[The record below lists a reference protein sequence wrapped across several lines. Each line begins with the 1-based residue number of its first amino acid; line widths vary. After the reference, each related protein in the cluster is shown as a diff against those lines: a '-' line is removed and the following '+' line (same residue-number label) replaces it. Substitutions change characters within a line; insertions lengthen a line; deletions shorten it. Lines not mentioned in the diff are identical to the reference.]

1 MAGYINQKVFILYED
16 EHLLVVKKPFGMESQ
31 RGKSFAMDQESLL
44 RGYLSSKTKTDNPY
58 LAVVHRLDRPVAGV
72 MVYAKTKKAAAG
84 LLRVEGHS
92 EETIAEYVKKY
103 EAVVSGIVPACEGR
117 LEDYL
122 TADKRTGTT
131 SVSSKADP
139 LAKKAVLTWKE
150 IAREEVKSGEILLP
164 YASSPSPEG
173 GWHFLSIVLETG
185 RHHQIRAQLSHA
197 GMPIAADVRYGGA
210 KVYGPRGA
218 IALCAAQLSFRHPI
232 TGKYLTFSWNDDTN
246 ITAVNGR

>member
-1 MAGYINQKVFILYED
+1 MAGYSNQKVFILYED

-72 MVYAKTKKAAAG
+72 MVYAKTKKAAAD
-84 LLRVEGHS
+84 LSAQLQTENFS
-92 EETIAEYVKKY
+92 KKY

-173 GWHFLSIVLETG
+173 GWHFLSIFSCGYAYCSRCALWRCKGAWTTRCNRFMCSTIVISTSDNRKILDIFLE
-185 RHHQIRAQLSHA
+185 
-197 GMPIAADVRYGGA
+197 
-210 KVYGPRGA
+210 
-218 IALCAAQLSFRHPI
+218 
-232 TGKYLTFSWNDDTN
+232 
-246 ITAVNGR
+246 

>member
-16 EHLLVVKKPFGMESQ
+16 EHLLVVKKPFGIESQ

-72 MVYAKTKKAAAG
+72 MVYAKTKKAAAD
-84 LLRVEGHS
+84 LSAQLQTENFS
-92 EETIAEYVKKY
+92 KKY

-173 GWHFLSIVLETG
+173 GWHFLSIVLET
-185 RHHQIRAQLSHA
+185 
-197 GMPIAADVRYGGA
+197 VRYGGA

>member
-1 MAGYINQKVFILYED
+1 MHSCRQKIF
-16 EHLLVVKKPFGMESQ
+16 Q
-31 RGKSFAMDQESLL
+31 
-44 RGYLSSKTKTDNPY
+44 
-58 LAVVHRLDRPVAGV
+58 
-72 MVYAKTKKAAAG
+72 
-84 LLRVEGHS
+84 
-92 EETIAEYVKKY
+92 KKY

-117 LEDYL
+117 LEGYL

-164 YASSPSPEG
+164 YASNPSPEG

-210 KVYGPRGA
+210 KVHGPRGA

>member
-1 MAGYINQKVFILYED
+1 MAGYSNQKVFILYED

-72 MVYAKTKKAAAG
+72 MVYAAADLSAQ
-84 LLRVEGHS
+84 LQTENFS
-92 EETIAEYVKKY
+92 KKY

-164 YASSPSPEG
+164 YAINPSPEG

-210 KVYGPRGA
+210 
-218 IALCAAQLSFRHPI
+218 AQLSFRHPI

>member
-1 MAGYINQKVFILYED
+1 
-16 EHLLVVKKPFGMESQ
+16 MESQ

-72 MVYAKTKKAAAG
+72 MVYAKTKKAAAD
-84 LLRVEGHS
+84 LSAQLQTENFS
-92 EETIAEYVKKY
+92 KKY

-150 IAREEVKSGEILLP
+150 IAGEELKSGEILLP

-246 ITAVNGR
+246 ITAVTGR

>member
-1 MAGYINQKVFILYED
+1 MNT
-16 EHLLVVKKPFGMESQ
+16 LLVVKKPFGMESQ

-58 LAVVHRLDRPVAGV
+58 LAVVHRLDRPVAGE
-72 MVYAKTKKAAAG
+72 MVYAKTKKAAAD
-84 LLRVEGHS
+84 LSAQLQTENFS
-92 EETIAEYVKKY
+92 KKY

-164 YASSPSPEG
+164 YASNPSPEG

-246 ITAVNGR
+246 ITAVTGR

>member
-1 MAGYINQKVFILYED
+1 MPQGLKFTLYRSTDSKLCQEVEAD
-16 EHLLVVKKPFGMESQ
+16 
-31 RGKSFAMDQESLL
+31 FAHA
-44 RGYLSSKTKTDNPY
+44 
-58 LAVVHRLDRPVAGV
+58 LARSAYPPSNLP
-72 MVYAKTKKAAAG
+72 AA
-84 LLRVEGHS
+84 VQSPHQC
-92 EETIAEYVKKY
+92 
-103 EAVVSGIVPACEGR
+103 GIVGKLQVTAYWDTIGQPGR
-117 LEDYL
+117 FDP
-122 TADKRTGTT
+122 KRFEQAGQIHSGGLALCVRIGGHDDLLHPPGGHPLQKLLDAQVIRSYA

-164 YASSPSPEG
+164 YAINPSPEG

-210 KVYGPRGA
+210 KVHGPRGA

-246 ITAVNGR
+246 ITAVTGR

>member
-1 MAGYINQKVFILYED
+1 MAGYSNQKVFILYED

-72 MVYAKTKKAAAG
+72 MVYAKTKKAA
-84 LLRVEGHS
+84 
-92 EETIAEYVKKY
+92 
-103 EAVVSGIVPACEGR
+103 
-117 LEDYL
+117 L

-210 KVYGPRGA
+210 KVHGPRGA

>member
-1 MAGYINQKVFILYED
+1 MAGYSNQKVFILYED

-44 RGYLSSKTKTDNPY
+44 RGYLS
-58 LAVVHRLDRPVAGV
+58 VVHRLDRPVAGV
-72 MVYAKTKKAAAG
+72 MVYAKTKKAAAD
-84 LLRVEGHS
+84 LSAQLQTENFS
-92 EETIAEYVKKY
+92 KKY
-103 EAVVSGIVPACEGR
+103 EALVSGIVPACEGR

-131 SVSSKADP
+131 SISSKADP

-150 IAREEVKSGEILLP
+150 IAGEEVKSGEILLP
-164 YASSPSPEG
+164 YTSSPSPEG

-246 ITAVNGR
+246 ITAVTGR

>member
-1 MAGYINQKVFILYED
+1 M
-16 EHLLVVKKPFGMESQ
+16 
-31 RGKSFAMDQESLL
+31 
-44 RGYLSSKTKTDNPY
+44 
-58 LAVVHRLDRPVAGV
+58 
-72 MVYAKTKKAAAG
+72 
-84 LLRVEGHS
+84 
-92 EETIAEYVKKY
+92 
-103 EAVVSGIVPACEGR
+103 
-117 LEDYL
+117 
-122 TADKRTGTT
+122 
-131 SVSSKADP
+131 
-139 LAKKAVLTWKE
+139 AKKAVLTWKE

-210 KVYGPRGA
+210 NVHGPRGA

>member
-1 MAGYINQKVFILYED
+1 MAGYSNQKVFILYED

-72 MVYAKTKKAAAG
+72 MVYAKTKKAAAD
-84 LLRVEGHS
+84 LSAQLQTENFS
-92 EETIAEYVKKY
+92 KKY

-164 YASSPSPEG
+164 YASNPSPEG
-173 GWHFLSIVLETG
+173 GWHFCLLCLRRGVITRFVHSFLMLVCLLQQMCVIAVQRCMDHAVQSLYVQ
-185 RHHQIRAQLSHA
+185 HNCHFDIR
-197 GMPIAADVRYGGA
+197 
-210 KVYGPRGA
+210 
-218 IALCAAQLSFRHPI
+218 
-232 TGKYLTFSWNDDTN
+232 
-246 ITAVNGR
+246 

>member
-1 MAGYINQKVFILYED
+1 MAGYSNQKVFILYED

-72 MVYAKTKKAAAG
+72 MVYAKTKKAAAD
-84 LLRVEGHS
+84 LSAQLQTENFS
-92 EETIAEYVKKY
+92 KKY

-150 IAREEVKSGEILLP
+150 IAGEELKSGEILLP

-173 GWHFLSIVLETG
+173 GWHFLSIVT
-185 RHHQIRAQLSHA
+185 RF
-197 GMPIAADVRYGGA
+197 V
-210 KVYGPRGA
+210 
-218 IALCAAQLSFRHPI
+218 LSFHMREC
-232 TGKYLTFSWNDDTN
+232 LLQQMCVM
-246 ITAVNGR
+246 AVQRCMDRAVQLLYVQHNCHFDIR

>member
-1 MAGYINQKVFILYED
+1 
-16 EHLLVVKKPFGMESQ
+16 MESQ

-72 MVYAKTKKAAAG
+72 MVYAKTKKAAAD
-84 LLRVEGHS
+84 LSAQLQTENFS
-92 EETIAEYVKKY
+92 KKY

-117 LEDYL
+117 LEGYL

-164 YASSPSPEG
+164 YASNPSPEG

-210 KVYGPRGA
+210 KVHGPRGA
-218 IALCAAQLSFRHPI
+218 IALCAAQLSFSTSDNRKI
-232 TGKYLTFSWNDDTN
+232 LDIFLE
-246 ITAVNGR
+246 

>member
-1 MAGYINQKVFILYED
+1 
-16 EHLLVVKKPFGMESQ
+16 MESQ

-72 MVYAKTKKAAAG
+72 MVYAKTKKAAAD
-84 LLRVEGHS
+84 LSAQLQTENFS
-92 EETIAEYVKKY
+92 KKY

-131 SVSSKADP
+131 LVSSKADP

-150 IAREEVKSGEILLP
+150 IAGEELKSGEILLP

-185 RHHQIRAQLSHA
+185 RHHQIRCQLAKMGCPIKGDLKYGAPRSNPDGSICLHA
-197 GMPIAADVRYGGA
+197 RKVRF
-210 KVYGPRGA
+210 
-218 IALCAAQLSFRHPI
+218 IHPVSKELI
-232 TGKYLTFSWNDDTN
+232 ELVAPLPEGNLWKGFELL
-246 ITAVNGR
+246 

>member
-1 MAGYINQKVFILYED
+1 MAGYSNQKVFILYED

-72 MVYAKTKKAAAG
+72 MVYAKTKKAAAD
-84 LLRVEGHS
+84 LSAQLQTENFS
-92 EETIAEYVKKY
+92 KKY

-150 IAREEVKSGEILLP
+150 IAREEVNQVRYYYLMQ
-164 YASSPSPEG
+164 A
-173 GWHFLSIVLETG
+173 V
-185 RHHQIRAQLSHA
+185 HHQRVGGIFCPLFLRLDVIIRFVHSFLMRVCLLQQMCVMVVQRCMDHA
-197 GMPIAADVRYGGA
+197 VQSLYVQHNCHFDIR
-210 KVYGPRGA
+210 
-218 IALCAAQLSFRHPI
+218 
-232 TGKYLTFSWNDDTN
+232 
-246 ITAVNGR
+246 

>member
-1 MAGYINQKVFILYED
+1 
-16 EHLLVVKKPFGMESQ
+16 
-31 RGKSFAMDQESLL
+31 MDQESLL

-72 MVYAKTKKAAAG
+72 MVYAKTKKAAAD
-84 LLRVEGHS
+84 LSAQLQTENFS
-92 EETIAEYVKKY
+92 KKY

-197 GMPIAADVRYGGA
+197 GMPIAADALWWCKGA
-210 KVYGPRGA
+210 WTTRCNRFMCSTIVISTSDNRK
-218 IALCAAQLSFRHPI
+218 ILDIFLE
-232 TGKYLTFSWNDDTN
+232 
-246 ITAVNGR
+246 

>member
-1 MAGYINQKVFILYED
+1 
-16 EHLLVVKKPFGMESQ
+16 
-31 RGKSFAMDQESLL
+31 MDQESLL

-72 MVYAKTKKAAAG
+72 MVYAKTKKAAAD
-84 LLRVEGHS
+84 LSAQLQTENFS
-92 EETIAEYVKKY
+92 KKY

-164 YASSPSPEG
+164 YASNPSPEG

-197 GMPIAADVRYGGA
+197 GMPIAADVRYCGA
-210 KVYGPRGA
+210 KVHGPRGA

>member
-1 MAGYINQKVFILYED
+1 MAGYSNQKVFILYED

-72 MVYAKTKKAAAG
+72 MVYAKTKKAAAD
-84 LLRVEGHS
+84 LSAQLQTENFS
-92 EETIAEYVKKY
+92 KKY

-164 YASSPSPEG
+164 YASSPSGMLPVKRTIKNNKFLYRQPCY
-173 GWHFLSIVLETG
+173 GWRYFMLLLYIAHDISLVSL
-185 RHHQIRAQLSHA
+185 HA
-197 GMPIAADVRYGGA
+197 VSFEVVGCCSN
-210 KVYGPRGA
+210 
-218 IALCAAQLSFRHPI
+218 LC
-232 TGKYLTFSWNDDTN
+232 N
-246 ITAVNGR
+246 

>member
-1 MAGYINQKVFILYED
+1 MAGYSNQKVFILYED

-72 MVYAKTKKAAAG
+72 MVYAKTKKAAAD
-84 LLRVEGHS
+84 LSAQLQTENFS
-92 EETIAEYVKKY
+92 KKY

-150 IAREEVKSGEILLP
+150 IAREEVKSGEILLQAVP
-164 YASSPSPEG
+164 HQRVG
-173 GWHFLSIVLETG
+173 GIFCLLCLRRGVITRFVHSFLMRVCLLQQMCVMAVQRCMDHAVQSLYVQHNCHFD
-185 RHHQIRAQLSHA
+185 IR
-197 GMPIAADVRYGGA
+197 
-210 KVYGPRGA
+210 
-218 IALCAAQLSFRHPI
+218 
-232 TGKYLTFSWNDDTN
+232 
-246 ITAVNGR
+246 

>member
-1 MAGYINQKVFILYED
+1 MAGYSNQKVFILYED

-44 RGYLSSKTKTDNPY
+44 RGYLSSKTKTD
-58 LAVVHRLDRPVAGV
+58 
-72 MVYAKTKKAAAG
+72 KAAAD
-84 LLRVEGHS
+84 LSAQLQTENFS
-92 EETIAEYVKKY
+92 KKY

-117 LEDYL
+117 LEGYL

-164 YASSPSPEG
+164 YASNPSPEG

-210 KVYGPRGA
+210 KVHGPRGA

>member
-1 MAGYINQKVFILYED
+1 MAGYSNQKVFILYED

-72 MVYAKTKKAAAG
+72 MVYAKTKKAAAD
-84 LLRVEGHS
+84 LSAQLQTENFS
-92 EETIAEYVKKY
+92 KKY

-164 YASSPSPEG
+164 YASNPSPEG
-173 GWHFLSIVLETG
+173 GGIFCLLCL
-185 RHHQIRAQLSHA
+185 RL
-197 GMPIAADVRYGGA
+197 DVITRF
-210 KVYGPRGA
+210 V
-218 IALCAAQLSFRHPI
+218 LSFHMREC
-232 TGKYLTFSWNDDTN
+232 LLQQMCVM
-246 ITAVNGR
+246 AVQRCMDRAVQSLYVQHNCHFDIR